1 MEKVDSLICTRCGS
15 HYIEVVNDELFK
27 CTSCDALI
35 KKEKALDFEKE
46 YKRLTLEGKNIDIAN
61 LRSIV
66 KKALEGHIDKDSL
79 IKYSQDILRILPE
92 DTLSLFYIKYINR
105 KTDPFAY
112 ESFLESLINK
122 ATITE
127 VDEIINRIISSTQKR
142 EEERIRKLAN
152 YFYGTKYDDDIDK
165 ALLKRQEEI
174 ELFSDVPRDIFIC
187 HSSLDKDKVNEILKT
202 LEEDGN
208 TCWISSRNI
217 PWDSDNYWDNI
228 TKAIKS
234 CNIFLCLNSI
244 NTMQSNDCRR
254 EVEIASSL
262 NKKRIEYK
270 LDDARDITLFKQF
283 FTGQWITNINDL
295 LDKVYDLKHKE
306 EKLYKEGISLFK
318 NKKYQEATLIFA
330 SIESYEDTK
339 KYLIASKELIRIN
352 KLIKN
357 GMYEEAK
364 KLLVLLDSNEDY
376 VTDLM
381 DICDLNQASTNKSNK
396 QIDSKES
403 FNLSK
408 IKMLVDMKG
417 DYKQAEEKIYE
428 ALEEDYDN
436 YDLWYY
442 YLKSITKGFI
452 DNSNESI
459 ETVFNNLFRLVPD
472 DRKEELSKLDSKLNP
487 VTIKRLEEKLK
498 KAEEARK
505 LKEENKKK
513 EEEKKRKL
521 EEEKLKKAEE
531 AKKAEETRKA
541 EEARKLEEENR
552 KKEEERKR
560 KLEEEKNKL
569 KNCKKGDIIEFG
581 SYPQTIKAD
590 NVTITNTKQDE
601 RGYFTGSDGEK
612 YALLVANPYNNDH
625 VFSNGRKILKNTRYY
640 FKVEPIKWKV
650 LEDKEGKVFIFSE
663 LLLDAHRFDNSSK
676 DYSISSIRSWLNN
689 EFYNK
694 AFTEKQKVLIENT
707 TLKDISNVTDKVFL
721 LSKDEITNKSYGFSN
736 DEYYCNKARCKKVTD
751 YAKAKYAYESKGNK
765 NGVYWLRTP
774 SNHYSSGACD
784 VSDLGYVSWDYVDRD
799 DNGVAP
805 ALSFCKAKA

>member
-15 HYIEVVNDELFK
+15 HHIEVVNDELFK

-35 KKEKALDFEKE
+35 KKEKALGFEKE
-46 YKRLTLEGKNIDIAN
+46 YRRLTLEGKNIDIAN

-105 KTDPFAY
+105 KIDPIAY
-112 ESFLESLINK
+112 ELFLESLINK

-174 ELFSDVPRDIFIC
+174 ELFSDIPRDIFIC
-187 HSSLDKDKVNEILKT
+187 HSSLDIDKVNEILKE

-270 LDDARDITLFKQF
+270 LDDAKDITLFKNF
-283 FTGQWITNINDL
+283 FTGQWITNTNDL

-306 EKLYKEGISLFK
+306 EKLYREGISLFK
-318 NKKYQEATLIFA
+318 NKKYQEAILIFT
-330 SIESYEDTK
+330 SIESYEDAK

-357 GMYEEAK
+357 EMYEEAK

-376 VTDLM
+376 VTDLI
-381 DICDLNQASTNKSNK
+381 DICDLNRASSNKSNK

-403 FNLSK
+403 FNLTK
-408 IKMLVDMKG
+408 IKMLIDVRK
-417 DYKQAEEKIYE
+417 DYLQAEEKIYE

-442 YLKSITKGFI
+442 YLKSITKGFK
-452 DNSNESI
+452 DNSHESV
-459 ETVFNNLFRLVPD
+459 EVVFNNLFRLVTD
-472 DRKEELSKLDSKLNP
+472 DKKEELNKLDNKLNP
-487 VTIKRLEEKLK
+487 VTIKRL
-498 KAEEARK
+498 R
-505 LKEENKKK
+505 EENKKK
-513 EEEKKRKL
+513 TEK
-521 EEEKLKKAEE
+521 
-531 AKKAEETRKA
+531 
-541 EEARKLEEENR
+541 ARKLE
-552 KKEEERKR
+552 
-560 KLEEEKNKL
+560 
-569 KNCKKGDIIEFG
+569 
-581 SYPQTIKAD
+581 
-590 NVTITNTKQDE
+590 
-601 RGYFTGSDGEK
+601 
-612 YALLVANPYNNDH
+612 
-625 VFSNGRKILKNTRYY
+625 
-640 FKVEPIKWKV
+640 
-650 LEDKEGKVFIFSE
+650 
-663 LLLDAHRFDNSSK
+663 
-676 DYSISSIRSWLNN
+676 
-689 EFYNK
+689 
-694 AFTEKQKVLIENT
+694 
-707 TLKDISNVTDKVFL
+707 
-721 LSKDEITNKSYGFSN
+721 
-736 DEYYCNKARCKKVTD
+736 
-751 YAKAKYAYESKGNK
+751 
-765 NGVYWLRTP
+765 
-774 SNHYSSGACD
+774 
-784 VSDLGYVSWDYVDRD
+784 
-799 DNGVAP
+799 
-805 ALSFCKAKA
+805 